1 MLKISPSSWIAIA
14 FITASGMR
22 LLETDTH
29 AIAAEVISNAIS
41 KTQNETPVSAGT
53 HDTSGDRPM
62 DLLEVVLEAQD
73 TIKKREAAVL
83 TRERDLIAL
92 EEALQVQMERLEATE
107 ERLSAQLKIASGVAA
122 DDVDRLAK
130 MYANMRPETAAEV
143 FSQMEPAFAAG
154 FIRKIPEDIA
164 ANILSE
170 LPPGMAYSISVTLAG
185 QHQNLV
191 RQ

>member
-1 MLKISPSSWIAIA
+1 MLKLSPSSWIAIA

-41 KTQNETPVSAGT
+41 KTRNETSAPAGT
-53 HDTSGDRPM
+53 PGATGNREM
-62 DLLEVVLEAQD
+62 ELLEVVLEAQD
-73 TIKKREAAVL
+73 AIRKREAAVL
-83 TRERDLIAL
+83 TKERDLLAL
-92 EEALQVQMERLEATE
+92 EEALQAQMQRLEATE
-107 ERLSAQLKIASGVAA
+107 ERLSARLKIASGVAE

-154 FIRKIPEDIA
+154 FIRRIPEDIA

-185 QHQNLV
+185 QHQNLA